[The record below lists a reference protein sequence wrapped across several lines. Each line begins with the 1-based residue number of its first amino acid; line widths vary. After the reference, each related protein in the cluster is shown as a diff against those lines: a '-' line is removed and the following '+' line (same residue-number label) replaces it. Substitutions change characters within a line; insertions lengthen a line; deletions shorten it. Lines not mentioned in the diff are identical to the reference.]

1 MVSKIATTEIVEEAV
16 ADTVNENVFF
26 NGNRVAVYGKY
37 DNDERSADQDD
48 FMTALNYVEDG
59 CIKAATVG
67 GLTVENSDR
76 YDDEVFVKYCG
87 GDRRR
92 ATVYNELR
100 EAAKLVD

>member
-16 ADTVNENVFF
+16 ADTVDEAVFF
-26 NGNRVAVYGKY
+26 NGDRVAVYGKY

-67 GLTVENSDR
+67 GLTVEDSDR

-92 ATVYNELR
+92 ATSYDELR
-100 EAAKLVD
+100 EAAAIVD